1 MEPLTLRALER
12 IIAVLIGGFAIYLGY
27 QLFLNLPTQ
36 TDSSGKIVL
45 PGNISIYLSRVG
57 PGAFFALFGTIVV
70 AASFYFQFK
79 TSVTGA
85 GSPESAKVESSSS
98 IAVSYLA
105 ATEGM
110 SDKQALESA
119 RARVLSDIRALNQ
132 LHARLSG
139 QSQGD
144 VVRIAEEERTDLI
157 VTIPRFKLATLF
169 TVWDKDWG
177 DYASFAKWVK
187 TGAAGSPPRGT
198 EKAAALFREQ

>member
-1 MEPLTLRALER
+1 MDPLFLRALER
-12 IIAVLIGGFAIYLGY
+12 IIAVLIGGLAIYLGY
-27 QLFLNLPTQ
+27 QLFIHLPTQ
-36 TDSSGKIVL
+36 MNSEGKIVL
-45 PGNISIYLSRVG
+45 PGDISVYLSRVG

-85 GSPESAKVESSSS
+85 GSQESAKVESSSS

-119 RARVLSDIRALNQ
+119 RSRVLTDIRTMNQ

-144 VVRIAEEERTDLI
+144 SVRIAEEERTDLI
-157 VTIPRFKLATLF
+157 IMIPRFKLAVLF

-177 DYASFAKWVK
+177 DYARFAKWVK
-187 TGAAGSPPRGT
+187 GGAEGTPPAGT
-198 EKAAALFREQ
+198 DKAAALFREQ